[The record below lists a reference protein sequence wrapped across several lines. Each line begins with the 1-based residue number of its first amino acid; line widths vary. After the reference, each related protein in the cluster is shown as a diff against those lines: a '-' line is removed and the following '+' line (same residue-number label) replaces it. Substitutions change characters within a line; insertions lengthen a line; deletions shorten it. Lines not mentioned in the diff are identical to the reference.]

1 MPFEK
6 ATQLKAFISLPPSA
20 IGSIKSLKRKKNIVM
35 PETLGKLI
43 RQCSVTEKDVKFAQQ
58 KIVKLK
64 NFAGNMM
71 ENQIAEL
78 EKYLKQCQA
87 NTAALK
93 IVSRL
98 CSDQLHQVV
107 TKKNLRI
114 FRSMTFAK
122 RMMINLSIVA

>member
-1 MPFEK
+1 
-6 ATQLKAFISLPPSA
+6 
-20 IGSIKSLKRKKNIVM
+20 M

-122 RMMINLSIVA
+122 SMMINLSIVA